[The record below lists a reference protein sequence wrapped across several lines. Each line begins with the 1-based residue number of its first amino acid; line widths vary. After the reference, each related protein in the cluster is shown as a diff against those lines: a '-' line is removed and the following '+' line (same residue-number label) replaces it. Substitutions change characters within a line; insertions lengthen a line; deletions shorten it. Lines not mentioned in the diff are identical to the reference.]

1 MSKTYQSIYVV
12 SHRWMFKNFGPGKAP
27 QSKILLNASFALI
40 MLLTTTLL
48 AIDLLLHSGVI
59 TANSVTDTA
68 ILVAMVALM
77 FVNHLVFLNNRLAR
91 KIDERLAI
99 ISRRSRN
106 LLAIVVLVHVII
118 ICGLLIF
125 TVR

>member
-12 SHRWMFKNFGPGKAP
+12 SHRWMFKNFGQGKAP
-27 QSKILLNASFALI
+27 HGKILFNASFLLI

-48 AIDLLLHSGVI
+48 TIDLLLHSGII
-59 TANSVTDTA
+59 TANSVTDTT
-68 ILVAMVALM
+68 ILIAMVALM

-99 ISRRSRN
+99 VSRRSRN
-106 LLAIVVLVHVII
+106 LLAIVVLVHIII

>member
-27 QSKILLNASFALI
+27 QSKILFNASFVLI
-40 MLLTTTLL
+40 VLLTTTLL
-48 AIDLLLHSGVI
+48 AIDLLLHSGII

-68 ILVAMVALM
+68 ILLAMVALM
-77 FVNHLVFLNNRLAR
+77 FVNHLVFLNNRLVRKVDAR
-91 KIDERLAI
+91 LTI

-106 LLAIVVLVHVII
+106 LLAIVVLVHIII
-118 ICGLLIF
+118 ICGFLIF

>member
-12 SHRWMFKNFGPGKAP
+12 SHRWMFKNFGQGKAP
-27 QSKILLNASFALI
+27 QGKILFNASFLLI

-48 AIDLLLHSGVI
+48 SIDLLLHSGII
-59 TANSVTDTA
+59 TANSVTDTT
-68 ILVAMVALM
+68 ILIAMVALM
-77 FVNHLVFLNNRLAR
+77 FVNHLVFLNNRVAR
-91 KIDERLAI
+91 KIDERMAI